1 MIEPLKAFTD
11 MASNERSIP
20 TKHSNSI
27 PVSVSSPSLG
37 VNHSSVGLLQKFSSI
52 DELTKEM
59 FQMFSLN
66 ETYLSYFL
74 KTFYPCEENSVLFLD
89 KEGGGGGGLYI
100 SKIGTFHFLCEPS
113 PPHTPYGG

>member
-1 MIEPLKAFTD
+1 MIESLKDFSD

-37 VNHSSVGLLQKFSSI
+37 VNHSSVGLFQKFSSI

-59 FQMFSLN
+59 FQMISLN
-66 ETYLSYFL
+66 KTYIILS
-74 KTFYPCEENSVLFLD
+74 
-89 KEGGGGGGLYI
+89 
-100 SKIGTFHFLCEPS
+100 
-113 PPHTPYGG
+113 